1 MRVLSHHLRKP
12 SHMRPVRA
20 NPAASVVVADI
31 SSRDIR
37 ESQAIAPGVGRRR
50 PAKSAQPY
58 RDRQRP
64 LAASRTLVVLRVVRD
79 LRACPENRRLGR
91 SLLPPTTSANRLGI
105 RRVPPHGGFSKLTR
119 GDQFG
124 TTRVMGEWDTL
135 ICRVP
140 VSASPIM
147 TRALANIQIVIN
159 RLLRSL
165 CITKGPPLVER
176 RAPPTKGESTQ
187 SPGWAQAS
195 PSEARL
201 R

>member
-1 MRVLSHHLRKP
+1 MAR
-12 SHMRPVRA
+12 
-20 NPAASVVVADI
+20 
-31 SSRDIR
+31 
-37 ESQAIAPGVGRRR
+37 
-50 PAKSAQPY
+50 
-58 RDRQRP
+58 
-64 LAASRTLVVLRVVRD
+64 VVLRAVCD

-91 SLLPPTTSANRLGI
+91 SLLPTTTSADRLGI
-105 RRVPPHGGFSKLTR
+105 RRVPPHGGFSKLAR

-124 TTRVMGEWDTL
+124 TTRVKGEWDTL

-140 VSASPIM
+140 VSAKPIM

-176 RAPPTKGESTQ
+176 RAPPTKGESTR

-195 PSEARL
+195 PSEPRL

>member
-1 MRVLSHHLRKP
+1 MAR
-12 SHMRPVRA
+12 
-20 NPAASVVVADI
+20 
-31 SSRDIR
+31 
-37 ESQAIAPGVGRRR
+37 
-50 PAKSAQPY
+50 
-58 RDRQRP
+58 
-64 LAASRTLVVLRVVRD
+64 VVLRAVRD

-91 SLLPPTTSANRLGI
+91 SLLPPPTSTNRLGI
-105 RRVPPHGGFSKLTR
+105 RRVPPHGVFSKLAR

-140 VSASPIM
+140 VSARPIM

-176 RAPPTKGESTQ
+176 RAPPTKAESTR

-195 PSEARL
+195 RQEAQL
-201 R
+201 RCPRSDRIVVELRALKSKVSGSTIVLAARSWDFLS